1 MNYIK
6 AKLKSYLSSVP
17 PARIIVISFAVVI
30 IIGALLLTT
39 PFCSRNGV
47 ATPFIDA
54 FFTAVSATC
63 VTGLIVYDTY
73 THFNVLGQTVII
85 LLIQIGGLGLVTLTT
100 FFNIVVG
107 KKLGLRSMKLASE
120 SINITSVEGINKVI
134 RMAVVFTFSIEAIG
148 AILLSSVFVPKYGII
163 KGGYTAIFL
172 AISAFCNAGFD
183 ILGHEGLFTS
193 LTNYTDSFIVI
204 GTISA
209 LIIVGGL
216 GFIVWQDIINY
227 RHTKRLLL
235 HTKVVLIVTAIL
247 IAAGTFIYMV
257 YEWDNPYTMGGLSVG
272 EKIGACW
279 FQSVTARTA
288 GFNSIDIVATKD
300 ITKIFTILLMFI
312 GAAPG
317 STGGG
322 IKVTTFA
329 VIIMTVVSV
338 IRGKDD
344 TEILKRKV
352 DFRVVY
358 RAIAI
363 STLAITAIFVGVNI
377 IAETIPQDVGG
388 IPILFEA
395 VSAFATVG
403 LSAGVT
409 GVAGITG
416 KLVLAFLMF
425 IGRVG
430 PVSLAISLAIS
441 QSKTKNRVI
450 PEGKIMVG

>member
-6 AKLKSYLSSVP
+6 AKLKSYLSSIP

-39 PFCSRNGV
+39 PFCSRDGV
-47 ATPFIDA
+47 STPFIDA

-100 FFNIVVG
+100 FFNIVIG

-247 IAAGTFIYMV
+247 IAVGTFIYMI

-288 GFNSIDIVATKD
+288 GFNSIDIIATKD

-403 LSAGVT
+403 LTAGVT
-409 GVAGITG
+409 SVAGIAG
-416 KLVLAFLMF
+416 KLVLTFLMF